1 MFEFISRHWITL
13 LIIFGIGFLFI
24 PMRMCLHVCR
34 GHNEVMLNSRVTF
47 WIIPIEINLI
57 NPVTKTVWNLS
68 QNSPWKK
75 KSPQEIQG
83 ADVNWKRFFSRICLL
98 RSVRF
103 RIWKK
108 ANLFFIRINRRISV
122 TELNMYTEIGL
133 TDAAQTALSVGAF
146 WSLLGILYGRMTAI
160 FNMSK
165 TQKKISIVPNYRES
179 GVLLIDYTC
188 IFEFRLGHIIIIMIQ
203 VLRNAAEIYTMVRRI
218 SR

>member
-1 MFEFISRHWITL
+1 M
-13 LIIFGIGFLFI
+13 
-24 PMRMCLHVCR
+24 V
-34 GHNEVMLNSRVTF
+34 NSRLNF
-47 WIIPIEINLI
+47 WIIPININLV

-75 KSPQEIQG
+75 KSPREVR
-83 ADVNWKRFFSRICLL
+83 AVEVNWKRLFSRIKLL
-98 RSVRF
+98 QRIGF
-103 RIWKK
+103 NIWKK

-133 TDAAQTALSVGAF
+133 TNAAQTALSVGAF
-146 WSLLGILYGRMTAI
+146 WSLLGILYGRMAAI